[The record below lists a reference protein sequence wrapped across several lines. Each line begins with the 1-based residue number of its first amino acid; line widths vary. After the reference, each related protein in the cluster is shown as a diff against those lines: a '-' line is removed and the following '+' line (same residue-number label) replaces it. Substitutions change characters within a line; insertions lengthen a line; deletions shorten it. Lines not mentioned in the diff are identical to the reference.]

1 MKKKTWT
8 HTIVVIIELAV
19 VAMLFFCLF
28 GCSSSK
34 RLTATDTSAHQAHV
48 SQVDSGSTV
57 ATRDSSGIHVSN
69 THTETDT
76 ETSNTERIVER
87 DSTIIYEHADGTRDV
102 ERHHSRTRTTETGNR
117 TTEARTQTQ
126 QDTAQVTASNQERR
140 GSVHRADTT
149 SSATHTEA
157 RKEKKSSWPAWISG
171 VALIAGL
178 CIGIVLP
185 VWLTRKR

>member
-1 MKKKTWT
+1 MRHWTWT

-19 VAMLFFCLF
+19 AALLFFCLF

>member
-1 MKKKTWT
+1 MRHRTWT
-8 HTIVVIIELAV
+8 HTVVLIIELILFAGIIF
-19 VAMLFFCLF
+19 MLCS
-28 GCSSSK
+28 CSSSK

-69 THTETDT
+69 THTETGT
-76 ETSNTERIVER
+76 ETSDTERIVER

-102 ERHHSRTRTTETGNR
+102 ERHHSRTRTTEKGKR
-117 TTEARTQTQ
+117 TAQTQTEDK
-126 QDTAQVTASNQERR
+126 QDTATVTASNQERR

-171 VALIAGL
+171 LALIGGL
-178 CIGIVLP
+178 TVCILFP
-185 VWLTRKR
+185 WYFTRKN